1 MARIALVLAALAAVL
16 AVPSALAAA
25 PDPAAFHP
33 GSRPLGQSYENWVLR
48 WTQWSLAYPKARSP
62 EQNASS
68 CSKLPQPAAPVR
80 FVPPVVQPGA
90 VTIRCS
96 FPEGSPILIRVAGRT
111 CALEDGMTAAAARAS
126 CRASALARF
135 QYLDARLDGRLLA
148 DVRRDLVVTRVASTR
163 LPADNVLD
171 APPGVVRGV
180 VAGWFLMLRP
190 LPVGDHVVRQ
200 RVRTD
205 DGGIFDKTYRIRITP
220 T

>member
-1 MARIALVLAALAAVL
+1 MARLALVLAALAALL
-16 AVPSALAAA
+16 AAPAALAAA

-33 GSRPLGQSYENWVLR
+33 GSRPLGKSYESWVLR
-48 WTQWSLAYPKARSP
+48 WTQWSLAYPKADSP
-62 EQNASS
+62 EQNASR
-68 CSKLPQPAAPVR
+68 CSTLPQPAAPVR

-90 VTIRCS
+90 VTIRCT

-111 CALEDGMTAAAARAS
+111 CPLEDGTTAAQARAA

-135 QYLDARLDGRLLA
+135 PYLDTRLDGRLLG
-148 DVRRDLVVTRVASTR
+148 VRRDLVVTRVASTR
-163 LPADNVLD
+163 LPAGNVLD

-205 DGGIFDKTYRIRITP
+205 DGAVFDKTYRLRITP
-220 T
+220 S